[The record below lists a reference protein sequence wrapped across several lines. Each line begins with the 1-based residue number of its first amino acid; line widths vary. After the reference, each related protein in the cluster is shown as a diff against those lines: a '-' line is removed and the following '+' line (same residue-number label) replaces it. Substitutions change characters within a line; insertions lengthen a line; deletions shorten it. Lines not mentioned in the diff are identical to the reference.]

1 MRRFL
6 RELKSISRS
15 QTGAAAVEFAIVV
28 PLLLFIV
35 LTMLDVGRLLIVN
48 QTLNT
53 AAYEGARV
61 AAKSSTRLSTTV
73 GDAVRTA
80 FPTAIAQLSFP
91 GGNCGS
97 ATGNSCVLVDNPP
110 SNAATYPCTLISTNG
125 STVVAI
131 TTGITFTFIS
141 PLAWVQSFGTSS
153 WGDPINLRV
162 TAKAVCLD

>member
-1 MRRFL
+1 MRKFL
-6 RELKSISRS
+6 RALKSISRS
-15 QTGAAAVEFAIVV
+15 ETGAAAVEFAIVV

-35 LTMLDVGRLLIVN
+35 LTMVDVGRLLIVN

-61 AAKSSTRLSTTV
+61 AAKSSTRLASPV
-73 GDAVRTA
+73 GYAVRTA
-80 FPTAIAQLSFP
+80 FPTPIAQLSFP
-91 GGNCGS
+91 GGSCGN
-97 ATGNSCVLVDNPP
+97 ATNSCVLIDNPP
-110 SNAATYPCTLISTNG
+110 LNAATYPCTSISANG

-131 TTGITFTFIS
+131 TSGITFTFIS

>member
-1 MRRFL
+1 MRKFL
-6 RELKSISRS
+6 RALKSISRS
-15 QTGAAAVEFAIVV
+15 ETGAAAVEFAIVV

-35 LTMLDVGRLLIVN
+35 LTMVDVGRLLIVN

-61 AAKSSTRLSTTV
+61 AAKSSTRLASTV
-73 GDAVRTA
+73 GPAVIAA
-80 FPTAIAQLSFP
+80 FPVPIAMLANPNGSC
-91 GGNCGS
+91 GGS
-97 ATGNSCVLVDNPP
+97 VSCVLIDNPP
-110 SNAATYPCTLISTNG
+110 LNAATYPCTSISANG

-131 TTGITFTFIS
+131 TSGITFTFIS